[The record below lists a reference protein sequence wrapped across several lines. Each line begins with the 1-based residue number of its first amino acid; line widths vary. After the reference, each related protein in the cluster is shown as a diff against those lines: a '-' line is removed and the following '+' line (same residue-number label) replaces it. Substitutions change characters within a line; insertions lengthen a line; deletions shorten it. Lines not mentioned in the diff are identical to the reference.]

1 MGRNQFITV
10 AGFFKDI
17 TNPIEEVQYSTAS
30 FVFETTFI
38 NSPKAELY
46 GLELEYRT
54 RFEMPLPGA
63 FFDAREWLFSTNYT
77 YTSSEVQAAEGQLI
91 FDPVLRTPRDA
102 ALFGLD
108 GSELQGTPENIVNL
122 QFGWESDVDQLTL
135 LVGFVDDRILQ
146 RGFGEGSFALPN
158 VVEEPGT
165 QVDLVYRRNFNIG
178 GRDLEFGLSGRN
190 LLDEQHIEYQETEEL
205 GRTNF
210 NTYDRG
216 RSVSASISA
225 KF

>member
-1 MGRNQFITV
+1 M
-10 AGFFKDI
+10 
-17 TNPIEEVQYSTAS
+17 
-30 FVFETTFI
+30 
-38 NSPKAELY
+38 
-46 GLELEYRT
+46 
-54 RFEMPLPGA
+54 
-63 FFDAREWLFSTNYT
+63 
-77 YTSSEVQAAEGQLI
+77 
-91 FDPVLRTPRDA
+91 RTPRDA

-216 RSVSASISA
+216 RSV
-225 KF
+225 